1 MFLSWVNVTV
11 SSYVDL
17 LWYLTSK
24 PVEKKTDDKPQ
35 LQLAAK
41 SGLFGKLFKPTSTR
55 KPGDDV
61 PPPVVIP
68 ASGGR
73 PRLYAL
79 IIGINNYDHQ
89 RKLHGAVPDADA
101 IKDYLVNEL
110 KVPEG
115 QIVNLRNSEAS
126 RTAIIDAFNR
136 LRDHPDIKEDDPIL
150 IYYAGHGGTLSA
162 PPGWESGSGAKIQT
176 IVPQDYDPTEGK
188 EVYPIPDRTI
198 GGLIDGIA
206 NKKGNNITVVFDCCH
221 SGSGTRDDEAE
232 EHERFTR
239 AADFTIPG
247 KPVDVTI
254 SIPKDLDLPIW
265 QKDSATRG
273 ARVPVGFVNKGVR
286 SHILLAACSA
296 DELAKEEKGH
306 GCFTSAFLALLK
318 NVGAEQLTYV
328 ETLDKMEQIAGQ
340 NPQCEGAYRDRIFF
354 DAKAPTPG
362 RACYNVTFENSAYI
376 MKAGSAHGIGHGAEF
391 TLYKDQASLLTTPLG
406 VMTVKKITPF
416 KTELEAKKQPGPK
429 ISGSVLALQTKA
441 AIAEDLLLH
450 VPLNQELLPVF
461 QALASELQGTGPNS
475 CKISL
480 CEDRKKSRLEIVI
493 EDNKLVFNILDQ
505 RVLKYGLSRI
515 PYTIEPDPED
525 IRPVLRAAAHYYW
538 HLNRTQ
544 PNNQIQN
551 NIKVEFYKLQE
562 SDTDFDEAGS
572 PERYPVGDNLCRQD
586 VIEFTVDD
594 EAIYGIK
601 IVNNTPWDLYP
612 NVFYFD
618 NSELSITAYYKCNV
632 STNYRVDVPLQKKG
646 GTLTLGYGSAGETP
660 FEYYIPDNQDLDVGF
675 LKTFLSTEP
684 LDLSKIPQH
693 SPFVDARGMGA
704 ANRDPT
710 PTWGSILVPVVQ
722 HRTP

>member
-247 KPVDVTI
+247 KPADVTI

-318 NVGAEQLTYV
+318 NAGAEQLTYV

-416 KTELEAKKQPGPK
+416 KTELEAKKAAWSQDIWICTRSANQGGDRGGPSAPRSSQPRTP
-429 ISGSVLALQTKA
+429 SRVS
-441 AIAEDLLLH
+441 
-450 VPLNQELLPVF
+450 
-461 QALASELQGTGPNS
+461 SS
-475 CKISL
+475 C
-480 CEDRKKSRLEIVI
+480 V
-493 EDNKLVFNILDQ
+493 
-505 RVLKYGLSRI
+505 
-515 PYTIEPDPED
+515 
-525 IRPVLRAAAHYYW
+525 
-538 HLNRTQ
+538 
-544 PNNQIQN
+544 
-551 NIKVEFYKLQE
+551 
-562 SDTDFDEAGS
+562 
-572 PERYPVGDNLCRQD
+572 
-586 VIEFTVDD
+586 
-594 EAIYGIK
+594 
-601 IVNNTPWDLYP
+601 
-612 NVFYFD
+612 
-618 NSELSITAYYKCNV
+618 
-632 STNYRVDVPLQKKG
+632 
-646 GTLTLGYGSAGETP
+646 
-660 FEYYIPDNQDLDVGF
+660 
-675 LKTFLSTEP
+675 
-684 LDLSKIPQH
+684 
-693 SPFVDARGMGA
+693 GA
-704 ANRDPT
+704 AR
-710 PTWGSILVPVVQ
+710 
-722 HRTP
+722 HRSQLL